1 MITGSIVSSLQGEP
15 RLTHDLDVVVAIQ
28 NNQIPHV
35 LEAFPSPRFYVDEQ
49 AIEEAIRTSG
59 MFNVINSFEGDKVDF
74 WLLRDEPF
82 DRSRFGRRY
91 PAPLFGTDVKVSSPE
106 DTILAKLWW
115 ARLHGD
121 SEKYFQDA
129 LRVFEVQAPV
139 LDTMYLEEWADR
151 LEVEDLLRR
160 IMEEARLEQ

>member
-28 NNQIPHV
+28 SDQVPHV

-59 MFNVINSFEGDKVDF
+59 MFNVIDSLEGDKIDF
-74 WLLRDEPF
+74 WLLQDEPF

-91 PAPLFGTDVKVSSPE
+91 QAPLFGTDVKVSSPE

-115 ARLHGD
+115 SHLHGG

-139 LDTMYLEEWADR
+139 LDTMYLEEWAER
-151 LEVEDLLRR
+151 LEVRDLLRR
-160 IMEEARLEQ
+160 IQEEAMPE

>member
-28 NNQIPHV
+28 HDQIPHV
-35 LEAFPSPRFYVDEQ
+35 LDAFPSPRFYVDEQ

-59 MFNVINSFEGDKVDF
+59 MFNAIDSFEGERIDF

-91 PAPLFGTDVKVSSPE
+91 QAPLFGTDVKVSSPE
-106 DTILAKLWW
+106 DAILAKLWW

-121 SEKYFQDA
+121 SEKYYQDA
-129 LRVFEVQAPV
+129 LRVFEVQGPF
-139 LDTMYLEEWADR
+139 LDRVYLSEWAER
-151 LEVEDLLRR
+151 FEVGHPFRR
-160 IMEEARLEQ
+160 IMEEAQLEL

>member
-1 MITGSIVSSLQGEP
+1 
-15 RLTHDLDVVVAIQ
+15 
-28 NNQIPHV
+28 
-35 LEAFPSPRFYVDEQ
+35 VDEQ

-59 MFNVINSFEGDKVDF
+59 MFNVIDSFEGDKVDF

-129 LRVFEVQAPV
+129 LRIFEVQAPV
-139 LDTMYLEEWADR
+139 LDTMYLEEWAER
-151 LEVEDLLRR
+151 LDVEDLLRR
-160 IMEEARLEQ
+160 IMEEAQLEQ